1 MSPQSIKP
9 HGNNLRKGRVSLPH
23 HVYLV
28 TAVTHARQP
37 VFLSFT
43 AARIAIRSL
52 YATDI
57 ARRARTLS
65 YVVMPDH
72 VHWLMQLEDEGNL
85 SETVRAY
92 KARVS
97 LRLGQS
103 VWQRGFHDRGLRPG
117 DDIRAM
123 ARYLVGNPLRAGL
136 VESIGDYPHWDAIWL
151 GD

>member
-1 MSPQSIKP
+1 M
-9 HGNNLRKGRVSLPH
+9 GRVSLPH

-28 TAVTHARQP
+28 TAVTRARHP

-43 AARIAIRSL
+43 AARIAIRGL
-52 YATDI
+52 YDPDI

-72 VHWLMQLEDEGNL
+72 LHWLMQLEGEGNL
-85 SETVRAY
+85 AEAVRAY

-117 DDIRAM
+117 DDIKAM

-151 GD
+151 QD